1 MTRYA
6 TIYEARF
13 AELENLTGVERNDA
27 EALTRLAM
35 WLTPVLRAVA
45 IAAGPK
51 GRACL
56 LDAGGGVERAA
67 TALVIVRELA
77 EERGAPRL
85 LTRVLREIL
94 FETDRDLGDG
104 TARVALLCGGLV
116 AHGARSV
123 AAGIPACQL
132 ADALARFAARL
143 SVELGRATAE
153 GRSDRD
159 DIAGVAESAGA
170 TSEVAQAI
178 ADMLALVGTEGAVE
192 IVAGREAGLRLE
204 SGEGFLFDA
213 VAASDAFAAADLDP
227 AYIMVADERI
237 DEFGP
242 LVPLLEGFAT
252 RGKALVVVARD
263 VSGPAL
269 HALVRNH
276 AENGLRTI
284 ALRPALASQGAADAL
299 EDLAIATGA
308 TLVTERLGTSVA
320 TFRPG
325 MLGRCARFSFAG
337 GRAVLHG
344 PDGDPGA
351 VAQRRA
357 FLLGEADRQKFLTLD
372 RDRLHMRAA
381 RLRSSWARLHLGA
394 ATERETRTE
403 VAGAR
408 RALASARSALIG
420 GVLPGGGVGLVHGFD
435 RLPFNQADLADVAI
449 SAGYQVL
456 AGGLAALVHGL
467 ATHPIPTRILA
478 VSRPGRLGDRL
489 GLQVDH
495 LGSLDP
501 VLLTRSVL
509 DRAVFGAIA
518 LLRTGS
524 TIHD

>member
-1 MTRYA
+1 MERSG
-6 TIYEARF
+6 
-13 AELENLTGVERNDA
+13 AEVLAD
-27 EALTRLAM
+27 LAM

-45 IAAGPK
+45 VAAGPQ

-56 LDAGGGVERAA
+56 LDVDGGVERAG

-123 AAGIPACQL
+123 AAGVPAGRL
-132 ADALARFAARL
+132 ADALAGFAARL
-143 SVELGRATAE
+143 SAELGGTRLE
-153 GRSDRD
+153 GRLDMD

-170 TSEVAQAI
+170 TSEIAQAI
-178 ADMLALVGTEGAVE
+178 AGMLALVGSEGAVE
-192 IVAGREAGLRLE
+192 IVEGREVGLRLE

-213 VAASDAFAAADLDP
+213 TAVSDVFAAADLDP

-237 DEFGP
+237 EEFGP
-242 LVPLLEGFAT
+242 LVPLLESFAT
-252 RGKALVVVARD
+252 RGRALVVVARD

-276 AENGLRTI
+276 VENGLRTI
-284 ALRPALASQGAADAL
+284 ALRPAAVSQGAVDVL

-308 TLVTERLGTSVA
+308 TLVTERLGTSLA
-320 TFRPG
+320 TLRPG
-325 MLGRCARFSFAG
+325 MLGRCTRFSFAR

-344 PDGDPGA
+344 PGGDPAA

-357 FLLGEADRQKFLTLD
+357 LLLAEADRQKFLTLD
-372 RDRLHMRAA
+372 RDRLHRRAA
-381 RLRSSWARLHLGA
+381 RLRGSWARLHLGA
-394 ATERETRTE
+394 ATERETRTGL
-403 VAGAR
+403 VRAT
-408 RALASARSALIG
+408 RALASARSALVG
-420 GVLPGGGVGLVHGFD
+420 GVLPGGGIGLVRGFD
-435 RLPFNQADLADVAI
+435 RLPLDQADLSDLAT

-467 ATHPIPTRILA
+467 GTRPMPARIPA
-478 VSRPGRLGDRL
+478 ANRPGRLGDLL
-489 GLQVDH
+489 GLQVDRPVC
-495 LGSLDP
+495 LDP
-501 VLLTRSVL
+501 VSLTRSVL
-509 DRAVFGAIA
+509 DRAVSGAA
-518 LLRTGS
+518 AVLRAGS
-524 TIHD
+524 VVHD

>member
-1 MTRYA
+1 MARCA
-6 TIYEARF
+6 TSCDAGF
-13 AELENLTGVERNDA
+13 AELGTLTGVESGA
-27 EALTRLAM
+27 EALTRLAVS
-35 WLTPVLRAVA
+35 LGPVLRAVSA
-45 IAAGPK
+45 AAGQR
-51 GRACL
+51 GRVCL
-56 LDAGGGVERAA
+56 LDTDAGVERAS
-67 TALVIVRELA
+67 TALAIVRELA

-94 FETDRDLGDG
+94 FETERDLGDG

-123 AAGIPACQL
+123 AAGVPAGQL
-132 ADALARFAARL
+132 ADALAGFAARL
-143 SVELGRATAE
+143 SAGLGSTRRE
-153 GRSDRD
+153 GPSDRG

-178 ADMLALVGTEGAVE
+178 AGMLALVGTEGAAE
-192 IVAGREAGLRLE
+192 IVEARGAGLRLE

-213 VAASDAFAAADLDP
+213 AAVSDAFAAADLDP

-276 AENGLRTI
+276 VQNGLRTV
-284 ALRPALASQGAADAL
+284 ALRPAAVSQGAADAL

-308 TLVTERLGTSVA
+308 TLVTERLGTSLA
-320 TFRPG
+320 AFRPA
-325 MLGRCARFSFAG
+325 MLGRCARFSLAG
-337 GRAVLHG
+337 GRAILHA
-344 PDGDPGA
+344 PAGDPAA

-357 FLLGEADRQKFLTLD
+357 FLLAEADRQRFLALD
-372 RDRLHMRAA
+372 RDRLQMRAA

-394 ATERETRTE
+394 ATERETRTR

-420 GVLPGGGVGLVHGFD
+420 GVLPGAGAGLVRGFD
-435 RLPFNQADLADVAI
+435 MLPLDQANLADPATY
-449 SAGYQVL
+449 AGYQAL
-456 AGGLAALVHGL
+456 AGGLVALVRGFARHPMPARVL
-467 ATHPIPTRILA
+467 ATT
-478 VSRPGRLGDRL
+478 RPGRLGDTL
-489 GLQVDH
+489 GLQA
-495 LGSLDP
+495 GQSSILDP

-509 DRAVFGAIA
+509 DRAASGAA
-518 LLRTGS
+518 AFLRTGGVV
-524 TIHD
+524 HD